1 MTATAATS
9 ASHWIKIATVIA
21 AVMASYVL
29 LNWMDIA
36 SPGIADLRVHRLKFA
51 PSNQLDITNLPASAF
66 VEKPAPFYTAGTF
79 GAARLEFDVTNPATA
94 NLALYIRRVRD
105 NYAVYVNGKLAAP
118 TPGQLSDRPTLH
130 GVEPRLVKLLPALL
144 TSGKNTVDI
153 QCARNLSPPL
163 IKEVY
168 FGPAAR
174 LEPAFRHSEFILVQT
189 AEFAT
194 VAAAMVLLFALALSS
209 VIKNSTLVLTIA
221 LTLGFFFAR
230 ELHALWL
237 NVAWPQQFRDAYLM
251 LTACGVWIS
260 CAAFVNEWTGGP
272 PVHRRRFIVALPAVW
287 VLLVITYAS
296 FPVVPANGYAAIIE
310 SIVEISA
317 FLFMTKRLVDFYAGA
332 PAHASGEIFAAT
344 VCLIM
349 AISSILTQTE
359 VFPELSGFVTVQG
372 EAFVQFG
379 ALSIIT
385 FIALGLAR
393 HGIGVYQLAALN
405 NEALSQRVSEKE
417 RELAAHFAL
426 RQTQAAE
433 RTLIAE
439 RGRIMSDVHDGIGS
453 QLLGL
458 LIQAKSGKAKTETLV
473 EGLQAALDDLYLVID
488 SLDTFEGSLETAL
501 GTFRARIEPKC
512 TAAGVTLNWNI
523 GNVNQARFSSPTTV
537 LQLCRILQEAVS
549 NAIRHGK
556 ATQLTFHLTSGPD
569 GTTLSLQDNGTGFDT
584 AAATGKGR
592 GLTSMHK
599 RAASVAA
606 HLTISSTL
614 SGTTI
619 NLKLPA

>member
-9 ASHWIKIATVIA
+9 TSHWIKIATIIA

-144 TSGKNTVDI
+144 TSGKNTIDI

-168 FGPAAR
+168 FGPAER

-417 RELAAHFAL
+417 RELADHFAL

-458 LIQAKSGKAKTETLV
+458 LIQAKSGKAKTENLV
-473 EGLQAALDDLYLVID
+473 EGLQAALDDLYLVVD

-523 GNVNQARFSSPTTV
+523 GNVNHARFSSPTTV

-549 NAIRHGK
+549 NAIRHCK
-556 ATQLTFHLTSGPD
+556 ATQLTFHLTSGPG

-584 AAATGKGR
+584 AAATGVGR
-592 GLTSMHK
+592 GLTSMRK
-599 RAASVAA
+599 RAASIAA
-606 HLTISSTL
+606 HLTISSTP